1 MTLPLV
7 TYLGPGLP
15 GPGHCAYNILPRT
28 SQDEGRIQALFH
40 ARLCGVIVLA
50 HVCVRAR
57 MHVCVMCLSARCASG
72 YVCSDVHVRVFV
84 HVHAHVHVHVHVRV
98 HSR

>member
-15 GPGHCAYNILPRT
+15 GPGHCAYNILPCT
-28 SQDEGRIQALFH
+28 SQDEGRIQGLFH

-50 HVCVRAR
+50 HVRVRVR

-72 YVCSDVHVRVFV
+72 YVCADVHV
-84 HVHAHVHVHVHVRV
+84 HVHVHVHVRV

>member
-15 GPGHCAYNILPRT
+15 GPGHCAYNILPCT
-28 SQDEGRIQALFH
+28 SQDEGRIQGLFH

-50 HVCVRAR
+50 HVRVRVR
-57 MHVCVMCLSARCASG
+57 MHVWNVSERTLGKWICVR
-72 YVCSDVHVRVFV
+72 
-84 HVHAHVHVHVHVRV
+84 
-98 HSR
+98 

>member
-15 GPGHCAYNILPRT
+15 GPGHCAYNILPCT
-28 SQDEGRIQALFH
+28 SQDEGRIQGLFYVC
-40 ARLCGVIVLA
+40 LCGVIVLA
-50 HVCVRAR
+50 HVRVRAR

-72 YVCSDVHVRVFV
+72 YVCSDVHAHV
-84 HVHAHVHVHVHVRV
+84 HACADVHAHVHVCVA
-98 HSR
+98 

>member
-15 GPGHCAYNILPRT
+15 GPGHCAYNILPCT

-57 MHVCVMCLSARCASG
+57 MHVCVMCLRARCARG
-72 YVCSDVHVRVFV
+72 YVCSDVHVRV
-84 HVHAHVHVHVHVRV
+84 HV